1 LPKAADENT
10 KWIRKV
16 LRRRRVYFVYSEE
29 HKHAGSTIM
38 RGAQLATLAKQSLG
52 TYAHVRVA
60 PLTDDFRNG
69 MLFLTKGALKTASA
83 ERLATLKEQG
93 NRLYFDVVDEHPPP
107 TTNSF
112 ADVLV
117 CASLTAFADLS
128 REFPHVEAVLLNHH
142 VDPRVHGPDSTQRNE
157 FRAGYF
163 GETINALL
171 TPRIEEAVDVTPIDT
186 SREDSAWIRR
196 LPGYSAHYAVRRTR
210 ELDRHKPFLK
220 GFTAAHCNANILIQR
235 SETEAV
241 AWLGNDYPY
250 LIDDPVTESHVLEAL
265 EQARA
270 SYGSQQWAAGLETM
284 AGIRDRTSRER
295 IGSELRRLFR

>member
-1 LPKAADENT
+1 MDQ
-10 KWIRKV
+10 KV
-16 LRRRRVYFVYSEE
+16 LRRRRVYFVYAEE

-38 RGAQLATLAKQSLG
+38 RGTQLATIAKHSLG
-52 TYAHVRVA
+52 FDTHVRVA

-69 MLFLTKGALKTASA
+69 MLFLTKGALKAASD
-83 ERLATLKEQG
+83 ERLASLKEHG

-117 CASLTAFADLS
+117 CASITAFADLS
-128 REFPHVEAVLLNHH
+128 REFPHVEAALLNHH
-142 VDPRVHGPDSTQRNE
+142 VDPRVQGLAFTERNK

-163 GETINALL
+163 GETVNALL

-186 SREDSAWIRR
+186 SREDSAWIKR
-196 LPGYSAHYAVRRTR
+196 LPDYSAHYAVRRTR

-241 AWLGNDYPY
+241 TWLGDDYPY

-265 EQARA
+265 EQARD
-270 SYGSQQWAAGLETM
+270 SYGSKQWLAGLDTM

-295 IGSELRRLFR
+295 IGSELKRLFR